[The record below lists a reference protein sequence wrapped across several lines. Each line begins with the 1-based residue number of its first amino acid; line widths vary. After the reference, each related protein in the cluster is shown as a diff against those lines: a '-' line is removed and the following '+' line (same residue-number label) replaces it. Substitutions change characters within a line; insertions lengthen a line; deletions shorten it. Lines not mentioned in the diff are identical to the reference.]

1 MGTTKFYPQDSL
13 ESRALFSN
21 EKKVLRVTI
30 FNHRKVT
37 D

>member
-13 ESRALFSN
+13 ESIALFSD
-21 EKKVLRVTI
+21 EKKSI
-30 FNHRKVT
+30 EGDNFYHRKVT